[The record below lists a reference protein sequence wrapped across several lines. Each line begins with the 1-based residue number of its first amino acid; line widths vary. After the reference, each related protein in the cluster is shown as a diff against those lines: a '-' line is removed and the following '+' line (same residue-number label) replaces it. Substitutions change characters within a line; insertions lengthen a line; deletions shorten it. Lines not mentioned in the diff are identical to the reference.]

1 MNILHSRLTFQQWVG
16 LNSTKSNLV
25 CILSIVGQK
34 KKCRVFSY
42 PIHSLSWF
50 PRFWSKTNM
59 WYGGHIRCWIW
70 TKRGMLF
77 LKTTYHSCK
86 VSVSNK
92 KAKPIC
98 LMVFNNI
105 YVISWWSV
113 LFVEETGGPGEIRII
128 TKLPNSEQ
136 SYKGKVTDL
145 SQVTDKLYHIMFY
158 TSPWLRF
165 ELTTS
170 VVIGTDCIGSCKSYY
185 RAITATTAPYCN
197 RFVMRILNYQMS
209 AINYVLLSKDICKG
223 VKRVIIDKG
232 GIFDINS
239 DHVIIQIVFNT
250 NPIQNE
256 NKRVV
261 NVPPSFNGK

>member
-1 MNILHSRLTFQQWVG
+1 MKRIGQMKGVSKHGNEHSTFSAHFSTMGRIKLHEIKLSLH
-16 LNSTKSNLV
+16 
-25 CILSIVGQK
+25 LSIVGQK

-42 PIHSLSWF
+42 PTHSLSWF

-128 TKLPNSEQ
+128 TKLPNSE
-136 SYKGKVTDL
+136 
-145 SQVTDKLYHIMFY
+145 
-158 TSPWLRF
+158 
-165 ELTTS
+165 
-170 VVIGTDCIGSCKSYY
+170 
-185 RAITATTAPYCN
+185 
-197 RFVMRILNYQMS
+197 
-209 AINYVLLSKDICKG
+209 
-223 VKRVIIDKG
+223 
-232 GIFDINS
+232 
-239 DHVIIQIVFNT
+239 
-250 NPIQNE
+250 
-256 NKRVV
+256 
-261 NVPPSFNGK
+261 